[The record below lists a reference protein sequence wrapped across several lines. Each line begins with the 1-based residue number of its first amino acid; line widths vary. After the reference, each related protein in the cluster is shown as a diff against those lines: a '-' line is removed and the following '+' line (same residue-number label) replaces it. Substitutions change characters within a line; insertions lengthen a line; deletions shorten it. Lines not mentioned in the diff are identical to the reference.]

1 MHKFACVLVTY
12 WSEEA
17 AFIILPLAGSKVDKE
32 EVTLSSKEATGVVVE
47 GVRCVEKWE
56 APLEV
61 VCTERLCM

>member
-12 WSEEA
+12 CSEEA

-47 GVRCVEKWE
+47 GVRCVEERK